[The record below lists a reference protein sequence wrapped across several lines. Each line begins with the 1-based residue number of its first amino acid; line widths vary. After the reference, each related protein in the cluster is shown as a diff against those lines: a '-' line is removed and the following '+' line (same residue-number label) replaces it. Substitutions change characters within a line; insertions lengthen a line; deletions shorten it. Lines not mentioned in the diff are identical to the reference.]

1 VRVFLGCRID
11 ADDAT
16 RVSAALDD
24 LRRTCTSPAL
34 RWTPLANYHVTLRF
48 FGELSRAQVDRVGRL
63 VEPIAV
69 TAAPIDCLAMPPQP
83 FPSARRPKVIVLP
96 IDSGGRLEQLAM
108 QCNDVLRT
116 EFGPPDKPFK
126 AHLTVLRCSRGARFE
141 QPGADLSVALGLT
154 SMVVFEST
162 LAHGGPRYT
171 PLQEFRLGR

>member
-1 VRVFLGCRID
+1 
-11 ADDAT
+11 
-16 RVSAALDD
+16 
-24 LRRTCTSPAL
+24 
-34 RWTPLANYHVTLRF
+34 
-48 FGELSRAQVDRVGRL
+48 
-63 VEPIAV
+63 
-69 TAAPIDCLAMPPQP
+69 
-83 FPSARRPKVIVLP
+83 
-96 IDSGGRLEQLAM
+96 M